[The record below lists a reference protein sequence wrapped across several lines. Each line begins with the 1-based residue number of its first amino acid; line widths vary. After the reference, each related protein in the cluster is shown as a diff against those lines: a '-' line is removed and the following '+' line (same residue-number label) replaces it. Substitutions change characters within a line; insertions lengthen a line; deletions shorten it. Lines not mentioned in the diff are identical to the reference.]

1 MTVQPEI
8 PFVIHEHENNHE
20 SRKHKEENRTKFSME
35 CEKVY
40 RILQTGVRL
49 TVYDALVKYN
59 ISSLPR
65 RCLDLKQQGVNIQS
79 EWVTKEGKRKYK
91 EYYLVIA

>member
-1 MTVQPEI
+1 MIVQPEI

-20 SRKHKEENRTKFSME
+20 SKVHLEENRIKFTRE

-49 TVYDALVKYN
+49 TVYNALVKYN

>member
-20 SRKHKEENRTKFSME
+20 SRKHKEENKAKFTRE

-40 RILQTGVRL
+40 RILHSGVRL

-79 EWVTKEGKRKYK
+79 EWVTINGKRKYK
-91 EYYLVIA
+91 EYYIS